1 MIRASMS
8 GEFTMPDP
16 GMDVSECLLASM
28 ELVVKSV
35 SWAMVKNELSYD
47 GEYKDLADWIVG
59 GCTGPPDLFPDH
71 IRP

>member
-1 MIRASMS
+1 
-8 GEFTMPDP
+8 
-16 GMDVSECLLASM
+16 M
-28 ELVVKSV
+28 ELGVKSV